1 MSAEGMKFIAGVPSL
16 EELNLRNEEILEEKM
31 KILSNSSFKNTLS
44 KIDLCKKFV
53 NRRWQYD

>member
-16 EELNLRNEEILEEKM
+16 EELNLRNEEISEEKM